1 MKKYFKIFGWST
13 LVLVLSLVG
22 FVAIKLTP
30 IMASFTAKTVC
41 SCLYVAGK
49 NLESVRAKELQVY
62 PFISNADIELLPD
75 SSVTA
80 RILWQKNKAIYR
92 KGLGCTL
99 LFEQPEEVVR
109 KQKFNL
115 AGSPTINQDTVL
127 WPAGNVLKENSFNI
141 DHEKLNKAVE
151 GAFIETE
158 IMQPLNTD
166 AVIVVYNGEIIAEKY
181 AKGFDKNS
189 KLLGWSMTKSIVNAF
204 IGILVR
210 DGKISVNDFA
220 PIPEW
225 QQDDRKN
232 IRIENLLQA
241 TSGLRWNES
250 YFNPL
255 SDFHMM
261 FTYRDDKA
269 KFEASRELNYTPG
282 EHFQYSSSSTNILS
296 GITRQIVGDNDYTK
310 FPYERLFYKIG
321 MNSAVLEPDASGTF
335 IGSSYCY
342 ATARDWARFGLL
354 YLNDGYWLGERILP
368 EGWVEYSMTPSVAA
382 PLGEYGAQWWLN
394 VGKKGNPEQRRY
406 PTLPEDAFCA
416 EGFEEQYVMVIPSEN
431 LVVVRL
437 GVSHHGFP
445 FDKMVADIISSLPE
459 D

>member
-1 MKKYFKIFGWST
+1 MKKYFKILGWT
-13 LVLVLSLVG
+13 ILVFVLGIICFVLVK
-22 FVAIKLTP
+22 FPP
-30 IMASFTAKTVC
+30 IMSSYAAKTVC
-41 SCLYVAGK
+41 SCVYVAGRS
-49 NLESVRAKELQVY
+49 LETIRAKELTVY
-62 PFISNADIELLPD
+62 PFLPNADIQLLPD

-109 KQKFNL
+109 NQKIKIP
-115 AGSPTINQDTVL
+115 GPPPYDQDTVA
-127 WPAGNVLKENSFNI
+127 WPAGNKLSEISFDI
-141 DHEKLNKAVE
+141 DHEKLNKAIDE
-151 GAFIETE
+151 AFTE
-158 IMQPLNTD
+158 NPEKPFNTY
-166 AVIVVYNGEIIAEKY
+166 AVIAVYNGEIIAEKY
-181 AKGFDKNS
+181 GEGFDKNS
-189 KLLGWSMTKSIVNAF
+189 KLLGWSMTKSIVNAL

-210 DGKISVNDFA
+210 DGKLSVNDYA
-220 PIPEW
+220 PIAEW
-225 QQDDRKN
+225 QKDDRKN
-232 IRIENLLQA
+232 IRIENLLKA

-250 YFNPL
+250 YFNPI
-255 SDFHMM
+255 SDFHTM

-269 KFEASRELNYTPG
+269 KFEATRKLAYTPG

-296 GITRQIVGDNDYTK
+296 GITRKIVGDDDYTR

-321 MNSAVLEPDASGTF
+321 MHSAILEPDASGTF

-354 YLNDGYWLGERILP
+354 YLNDGNGNGERILP
-368 EGWVEYSMTPSVAA
+368 EGWVEYSMTPSEAA
-382 PLGEYGAQWWLN
+382 PMGEYGAQWWLN
-394 VGKKGNPEQRRY
+394 VGEKGNPAVRRY
-406 PTLPEDAFCA
+406 PTLPTDAFCA
-416 EGFEEQYVMVIPSEN
+416 EGFEEQSVMVIPSKN

-445 FDKMVADIISSLPE
+445 FDKMVEDIIASLPA